1 MPASSHPCCLH
12 RPCQRRDRGRD
23 WPACLRQVLL
33 WALCLA
39 WAPPVWAIPGVA
51 AGAWLADPQS
61 RLTPAGL
68 AHATGWQALPD
79 VLSLGYQP
87 HPVWLRLQLQPTA
100 PGVPLQLRMR
110 PAFVDDVRLYLP
122 RPGGGFT
129 EQRSG
134 DRVPWVQRPGSDTA
148 LVFGWTPE
156 PACSADCHTVW
167 LRLQSTSTLT
177 AQLAVLEPAQALQ
190 QRDAEQLLIGGFLG
204 LMAAVFA
211 WSLWQ
216 AVQRRDLVL
225 AWFSA
230 YQGLS
235 LLMSVGLLGV
245 AARWLFP
252 GSDGADSFTSLMV
265 LGVSVAGALFHRALL
280 LSLGLHRWA
289 VWLMNAAL
297 VPGLVNLAL
306 WAGGQV
312 QWALRLNA
320 ITVLLVCA
328 VLLPLV
334 GLSVRQAQPLRRW
347 LLLAYGVLA
356 LTIVLS
362 MLPLLGWLSHGPW
375 AVHQTSLH
383 GLLTGLVLAML
394 LVQRQQQLDA
404 QARRTTGALQA
415 ARAHADDTRQFLAM
429 LTHEMRT
436 PLAVL
441 RLSLDQDEPP
451 ASARARAERCIAD
464 IDRLVDRATLAQQML
479 APDLQ
484 PQLVDCAL
492 PALLARLCAE
502 TSQPER
508 FVLDGPADLPMLRT
522 DADWLAMALTHLLDN
537 ALKYAA
543 PDTPLQLHYGVPP
556 GVGAGLL
563 VSVANAP
570 GQAGWPD
577 AQQLFRKYYR
587 SPAARQLRGN
597 GLGLYLAAS
606 LVQRLGGHLVYRPDG
621 QLVRFELW
629 MPR

>member
-1 MPASSHPCCLH
+1 MSALFRLCRLL
-12 RPCQRRDRGRD
+12 RPRLPHG
-23 WPACLRQVLL
+23 ACRAWLAGLRQALL
-33 WALCLA
+33 WAVCLA
-39 WAPPVWAIPGVA
+39 GMPQAWAIPGVA
-51 AGAWLADPQS
+51 AGAWLADVQG
-61 RLTPAGL
+61 RLTPDQVVQAG
-68 AHATGWQALPD
+68 GWRPLPE
-79 VLSLGYQP
+79 VLSLGYLP
-87 HPVWLRLQLQPTA
+87 HPVWLRLQLEPAA

-122 RPGGGFT
+122 QPGGGLA

-134 DRVPWVQRPGSDTA
+134 DRVPWAQRPGSDTA
-148 LVFGWTPE
+148 LVFQWTPDA
-156 PACSADCHTVW
+156 ACGGACHTVW
-167 LRLQSTSTLT
+167 LRLQSTSALV
-177 AQLAVLEPAQALQ
+177 AQLVVLAPAQAQ
-190 QRDAEQLLIGGFLG
+190 QRRDTEQLLIGSFLG
-204 LMAAVFA
+204 LMAAVWA

-235 LLMSVGLLGV
+235 LLMSLGLLGV
-245 AARWLFP
+245 TARWLFP
-252 GSDGADSFTSLMV
+252 HSAGADSFTSLMV
-265 LGVSVAGALFHRALL
+265 LGVSLAGALFHRALL

-289 VWLMNAAL
+289 VRLMNAAL
-297 VPGLVNLAL
+297 VPSLVCLVLWLA
-306 WAGGQV
+306 GQV

-320 ITVLLVCA
+320 ITVLLVCT
-328 VLLPLV
+328 VMLPLV

-362 MLPLLGWLSHGPW
+362 MLPLLGWLDQGAW

-383 GLLTGLVLAML
+383 SLLTGLVLAML
-394 LVQRQQQLDA
+394 LAQRQNQLDA
-404 QARRTTGALQA
+404 QARRTSHALQA
-415 ARAHADDTRQFLAM
+415 ARAHADDAQQFLAM

-441 RLSLDQDEPP
+441 RLSLGQDEPP
-451 ASARARAERCIAD
+451 ATARARAERCIAD
-464 IDRLVDRATLAQQML
+464 IDRLVDRAGLAQQML

-484 PQLVDCAL
+484 PRLTDCAL

-502 TSQPER
+502 TSQPQR
-508 FVLDGPADLPMLRT
+508 FVLQGQADLPTLRT
-522 DADWLAMALTHLLDN
+522 DADWLAMALNHLLDN

-543 PDTPLQLHYGVPP
+543 ADTPVQLHYGLAPD
-556 GVGAGLL
+556 GAGLL

-587 SPAARQLRGN
+587 SPAARHLRGT

-606 LVQRLGGHLVYRPDG
+606 LVQRLGGHLVYRPEDG
-621 QLVRFELW
+621 LLRFELW
-629 MPR
+629 LPR